1 MTLSVTPASAAT
13 AVVCGVDTSTQS
25 CKVELLAVSDGRR
38 IASASAAHPP
48 VSPPRSEQDP
58 EAWWLAFVSA
68 FRAAAEQ
75 AGDVR
80 VEGFAI
86 AGQCHGMVPLDER
99 GEVIRD
105 AKLWNDTTSA
115 PELRELLAEIG
126 TEAFLDRVGSIPTA
140 AFTISKIAWLK
151 RHEPEHFARLRS
163 VLLPHDY
170 LSYRLTGEMAT
181 DRSDASGTGYFD
193 AVRNVHLPEHLRVID
208 DSLDW
213 EAMLPT
219 VLPPEGVV
227 GRVTPEAAAVL
238 GIAAGAIVTA
248 GGGDQHASAVGL
260 GIGEGDLVF
269 ALGTSG
275 VVFTTTPNAVHDTSG
290 MVNGVANMTG
300 GFLPLVCTLNAAKVT
315 DAAARLL
322 GVDHDELSRLA
333 LAAGAD
339 GPVLAAFLDG
349 ERTPNR
355 PLAAGLM
362 ADLTADVTREQ
373 FARAA
378 YEGVVFGLFSGLQCI
393 ERCGIATDGAV
404 LAIGGGSRSQ
414 AYTQILADLLG
425 RTVSLVDAPE
435 AVARGAAVQ
444 AAAVLRGET
453 VLELATAW
461 RPPARPAA
469 APSGFDSSERYA
481 RYLEVAAVTSLDR
494 SRV

>member
-1 MTLSVTPASAAT
+1 MSLS
-13 AVVCGVDTSTQS
+13 VVCGVDTSTQS

-38 IASASAAHPP
+38 IASGSAAHPP
-48 VSPPRSEQDP
+48 VSPPRSEQHP
-58 EAWWLAFVSA
+58 EAWWNAFVSA
-68 FRAAAEQ
+68 FRAALAQ

-86 AGQCHGMVPLDER
+86 AGQCHGMVPLDAR
-99 GEVIRD
+99 GDVIRP
-105 AKLWNDTTSA
+105 AKLWNDTTSD
-115 PELRELLAEIG
+115 PELRELLEEIG
-126 TEAFLDRVGSIPTA
+126 AERFLERVGSIPTA

-151 RHEPEHFARLRS
+151 NHEPENFSRLRH

-170 LSYRLTGEMAT
+170 LGYRLTGEMAT

-193 AVRNVHLPEHLRVID
+193 AARGEYLPDHLRVID

-213 EAMLPT
+213 ESMFPT
-219 VLPPEGVV
+219 VLPPEGIT
-227 GRVTPEAAAVL
+227 GRVAPEAAAVL
-238 GIAAGAIVTA
+238 GIDGGAIVTA

-275 VVFTTTPNAVHDTSG
+275 VVFTTTPDPVRDASG
-290 MVNGVANMTG
+290 LVNGVADMTG
-300 GFLPLVCTLNAAKVT
+300 GFLPLICTLNAAKVT

-333 LAAGAD
+333 LAADAD

-355 PLAAGLM
+355 PRATGLM
-362 ADLTADVTREQ
+362 ADITTDVTREQ

-378 YEGVVFGLFSGLQCI
+378 YEGVVFGLVAGLECI
-393 ERCGIATDGAV
+393 ERCGIRTDGAI
-404 LAIGGGSRSQ
+404 LAIGGGARSQ
-414 AYTQILADLLG
+414 AYTQILADTLG
-425 RTVSLVDAPE
+425 RTVHLVDAPE

-453 VLELATAW
+453 VAELAAAW
-461 RPPARPAA
+461 RPPTRAA
-469 APSGFDSSERYA
+469 AEPSGFDNSTRYA
-481 RYLEVAAVTSLDR
+481 RYLEVAADATLDR
-494 SRV
+494 SRA